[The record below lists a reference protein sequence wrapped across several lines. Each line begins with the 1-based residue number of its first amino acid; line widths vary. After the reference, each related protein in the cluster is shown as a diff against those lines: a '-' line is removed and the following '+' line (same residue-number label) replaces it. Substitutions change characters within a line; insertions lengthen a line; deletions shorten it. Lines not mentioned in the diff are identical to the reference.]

1 MTVFTKSQLYLA
13 SVFIKIYYRDRQ
25 SLFFSILFPLIFMG
39 IFLFSDGEP
48 NRINIGLVNQS
59 QNELSVQFSESLQ
72 QKEIFFVQEGTEDA
86 LKESLLAGDII
97 ALIIIPKFF
106 NETNIGKLQLLLDA
120 SQVRQVDSI
129 KDSIESTLLSIERE
143 IRDNKP
149 MFELELKDIKSRPHR
164 YIDFLL
170 PGILAYMLMN
180 LCIAG
185 SGYNIVEYRRRGI
198 LKRLFVTPIQ
208 PKDFIISIVLARM
221 FIVLTQLSVI
231 LALAIGLLKINIMGG
246 LPSLLGAIV
255 LGAFIFLC
263 IGFFLGSLAKTQE
276 AIQPIAL
283 LFTFPQLILS
293 GIFFPI
299 SSLPDILQPLA
310 HALPLSVIATA
321 IRTIAND
328 GANLVGLNLNFLGI
342 LIWMLISFIVA
353 TKFFDWHKVNS

>member
-1 MTVFTKSQLYLA
+1 
-13 SVFIKIYYRDRQ
+13 
-25 SLFFSILFPLIFMG
+25 MG
-39 IFLFSDGEP
+39 IFLFADGEP
-48 NRINIGLVNQS
+48 NRTNIGVVNQS
-59 QNELSVQFSESLQ
+59 QTEPSVQFSESLK
-72 QKEIFFVQEGTEDA
+72 QKEIFFVQEGAEDA
-86 LKESLLAGDII
+86 LKESLIAGDII

-106 NETNIGKLQLLLDA
+106 NDSNTGKLQLLLDA

-143 IRDNKP
+143 IRGNEP
-149 MFELELKDIKSRPHR
+149 MFKLELKDIKSRPHR

-221 FIVLTQLSVI
+221 FIVLIQLSVI
-231 LALAIGLLKINIMGG
+231 LGLAIGLLKINIMGG
-246 LPSLLGAIV
+246 LLSLFSVIV

-263 IGFFLGSLAKTQE
+263 IGFFLGNLAKTQE
-276 AIQPIAL
+276 AIQPNAL
-283 LFTFPQLILS
+283 LFTFHQIILS

-299 SSLPDILQPLA
+299 SSLPDIMQPLA
-310 HALPLSVIATA
+310 HALPLSVIASAT
-321 IRTIAND
+321 RSIAND
-328 GANLVGLNLNFLGI
+328 GANLAGLNFNFLGI
-342 LIWMLISFIVA
+342 LIWMLISFVIA